1 MMYYR
6 CFPNRIFLNLPKQC
20 FPHFSALGGVVL
32 FICCVSIPFMCEC
45 LESYLTKT
53 GRHRHSRMTVLPAL
67 PASASIITC
76 TWLPILQHAS
86 ALFILLTYRQGDWW
100 LSCCNYATTDHNRR
114 LTSLFECE
122 QETRN
127 KMNEKH
133 HTFDFLHLVMDF
145 YTHFKSYSGPTGERH
160 QGT

>member
-6 CFPNRIFLNLPKQC
+6 CFHNRIFLNLPKQC
-20 FPHFSALGGVVL
+20 FPHFSTLGGVVL

-86 ALFILLTYRQGDWW
+86 ALFILLTYYSNTDGSGQNGD
-100 LSCCNYATTDHNRR
+100 LQEIGENTGELIR
-114 LTSLFECE
+114 LTGS
-122 QETRN
+122 
-127 KMNEKH
+127 
-133 HTFDFLHLVMDF
+133 
-145 YTHFKSYSGPTGERH
+145 
-160 QGT
+160 